1 MPRNGQW
8 DQIIRNCQGP
18 IKNYLYLT
26 YLNNALAEK
35 GELGNRMFAFD
46 QHGPQGLLASWNK
59 TSSVSTLLSDAYFT
73 LEKSPYRKRWHLKD
87 MSP

>member
-1 MPRNGQW
+1 MGSNHPEL
-8 DQIIRNCQGP
+8 QGP

-73 LEKSPYRKRWHLKD
+73 LGEIALSQEMALKD